1 MTRKLFTTI
10 IFMVI
15 LFSTGCDETQ
25 IRRADRIVDDVN
37 DIVTT
42 GRIVLQSPAGAL
54 LPPDLKLYGAAAI
67 AIASIVVNSWQKVR
81 ANLMKKTTKAIV
93 RGIESAEQDQ
103 EPNPTN
109 KVKEAIGTEM
119 KLAGIYDQGN
129 QLVDQLKVA
138 R

>member
-1 MTRKLFTTI
+1 MTRKLFVSI
-10 IFMVI
+10 IFIVI
-15 LFSTGCDETQ
+15 LFSTGCDEAQ

-103 EPNPTN
+103 KPNPTN
-109 KVKEAIGTEM
+109 KIKEAIGTEM

>member
-15 LFSTGCDETQ
+15 SFSTGCDETQ

-37 DIVTT
+37 DIATT

-103 EPNPTN
+103 KPNPTN